1 MRAGRCFLLLAATS
15 LASGFSASV
24 SAADLAT
31 RKPPVV
37 ASPPAFTWTGFYLGF
52 NYGYAWRGSS
62 DIAMGSAPLFNTAAG
77 IWTAPSALGA
87 TGLTGAGLNG
97 FFGGVQAGYNLQFA
111 DRWVAGLEADLQ
123 GGGIRG
129 GGGFGSIIPT
139 TLPGFAV
146 TTSSTMHRGLQ
157 HLGTVRARLGYTV
170 QPDLL
175 AYLTA
180 GLVFGGTSTTATI
193 NQVLNPSALASAG
206 ARADRFEERFGFA
219 VGAGAEMAI
228 APNLSIKFEYLYYGL
243 GSPRAAYPSFAPLVH
258 IDPILATALGN
269 AMVAR
274 TRFDGHLLRTGL
286 NYRFGG
292 QGSELGRASGY
303 TAAQTP
309 AFGSWNVSVSPYVW
323 GIGIN
328 GATTA
333 LGQTTDVNMS
343 FVDALTKS
351 SSLPLAFMAN
361 FEARTGPVS
370 LYGDLVWA
378 QIRIAGSLMS
388 QRNPIAGLALSL
400 DGDAR
405 MKTTIAIV
413 EGGGTYEMARWAPA
427 GGQNAFTAIDA
438 VAGLRYWRIG
448 LDVSLNIV
456 GAANLANLG
465 LSQVG
470 GKAIAKSGDLTWVDP
485 FFGLRL
491 RQQVDARNSF
501 YLKADIG
508 GFGVGS
514 KIAWQAA
521 GGYTHDFEFA
531 GMKWTSMVGYRALY
545 ADYSKGAGLRQSGFN
560 SIIHGPMSGLGMKF

>member
-1 MRAGRCFLLLAATS
+1 MRAGRYFRLLAATS
-15 LASGFSASV
+15 LAAGFSASV
-24 SAADLAT
+24 SAADLPT
-31 RKPPVV
+31 RKAPVV
-37 ASPPAFTWTGFYLGF
+37 APPPAFTWTGFYVGF

-62 DIAMGSAPLFNTAAG
+62 GMAMDSVPLFNTAAG
-77 IWTAPSALGA
+77 IWTVPAALGA
-87 TGLTGAGLNG
+87 SGVTGARLNG

-139 TLPGFAV
+139 ALPGFAV
-146 TTSSTMHRGLQ
+146 TTSATMHRNLQ

-170 QPDLL
+170 QPTLL

-180 GLVFGGTSTTATI
+180 GLAFGGTSTTASV
-193 NQVLNPSALASAG
+193 NQTLNPSALTSAG

-228 APNLSIKFEYLYYGL
+228 APNLSAKFEYLYYGL

-269 AMVAR
+269 AMTAR
-274 TRFDGHLLRTGL
+274 TRFDGHLLRTGI

-292 QGSELGRASGY
+292 QG
-303 TAAQTP
+303 AAPGGSSSYVSAQAPT
-309 AFGSWNVSVSPYVW
+309 FGSWNVTLMPYMW
-323 GIGIN
+323 GIGMN
-328 GATTA
+328 GTTTA
-333 LGQTTDVNMS
+333 LSQTTNVNMS

-361 FEARTGPVS
+361 FEARNGAGS

-378 QIRIAGSLMS
+378 QIRVAGSLMT
-388 QRNPIAGLALSL
+388 QRNPIAGLTLSL

-405 MKTTIAIV
+405 MKTTIAIL

-427 GGQNAFTAIDA
+427 GGENAFTAIDA
-438 VAGLRYWRIG
+438 VAGLRYWRLG
-448 LDVSLNIV
+448 LDLSLDIV
-456 GAANLANLG
+456 GAVNLNNLG

-501 YLKADIG
+501 YLKADVG

-514 KIAWQAA
+514 KLAWQAA
-521 GGYTHDFEFA
+521 GGYTHDFQFA
-531 GMKWTSMVGYRALY
+531 GLNWTSMVGYRALY
-545 ADYSKGAGLRQSGFN
+545 ADYSKGSGIRQSGFN
-560 SIIHGPMSGLGMKF
+560 SIIHGPMSGLGVKF

>member
-1 MRAGRCFLLLAATS
+1 MRAGRTFRLFAATLLASIPAS
-15 LASGFSASV
+15 L
-24 SAADLAT
+24 SAADLPT
-31 RKPPVV
+31 RKSPAVV
-37 ASPPAFTWTGFYLGF
+37 PPPAFTWTGFYVGL

-62 DIAMGSAPLFNTAAG
+62 DIAMGSTPLFNTAAG

-87 TGLTGAGLNG
+87 SGVTGARLNG
-97 FFGGVQAGYNLQFA
+97 FFGGFQAGYNLQLA

-139 TLPGFAV
+139 VLPGFAV
-146 TTSSTMHRGLQ
+146 TTSATMHRNLQ

-180 GLVFGGTSTTATI
+180 GLAFGGTSTTATI
-193 NQVLNPSALASAG
+193 NQTLNPSGLASAG

-219 VGAGAEMAI
+219 IGAGAEMAI
-228 APNLSIKFEYLYYGL
+228 APNLSAKFEYIHYGL

-258 IDPILATALGN
+258 IDPVLATALGN

-292 QGSELGRASGY
+292 QGTEPGGTSRY
-303 TAAQTP
+303 TSIQGP
-309 AFGSWNVSVSPYVW
+309 AFGSWNVALTPYMW
-323 GIGIN
+323 GIGMN

-333 LGQTTDVNMS
+333 LSHTTDVNMS

-351 SSLPLAFMAN
+351 SSLPLAFMTN
-361 FEARTGPVS
+361 FEARNGPVS

-378 QIRIAGSLMS
+378 QIRIAGSLMA
-388 QRNPIAGLALSL
+388 QRNPIAGLTLSL
-400 DGDAR
+400 DADAR
-405 MKTTIAIV
+405 MKTTIAIL

-427 GGQNAFTAIDA
+427 GDENAFTAIDA
-438 VAGLRYWRIG
+438 VAGLRYWRLG
-448 LDVSLNIV
+448 LDLSMNIV
-456 GAANLANLG
+456 GAVNLANLG
-465 LSQVG
+465 LAQVG
-470 GKAIAKSGDLTWVDP
+470 GKAIAKSGDLAWVDP

-501 YLKADIG
+501 YLKADVG

-514 KIAWQAA
+514 KLAWQAA
-521 GGYTHDFEFA
+521 GGYMHDFEFA

-545 ADYSKGAGLRQSGFN
+545 ADYAKGSGIRQSGFN
-560 SIIHGPMSGLGMKF
+560 SIIHGPMSGLGVKF